1 MFTQTLSSS
10 LALVAPPEHLSTLA
24 SPLPAGDLA
33 IALLGVLGF
42 FFGLL
47 LLSNVLPGR
56 AVKGFRQADGTRKTY
71 LLNGMSL
78 WVLTHIIVITGTLR
92 FGLSLS
98 PLLTRYFWP
107 LFIGAN
113 LLALAWTLQLYLRGR
128 ARLGS
133 RFEPSPGP
141 LGLVRDLWMGVEL
154 NPTWRRVD
162 LKLFAYQPSL
172 IGLWLLVLA
181 SAYHQHETLGYLTPQ
196 MILFQ
201 AFWWLYLTTHYRAEP
216 GLLSMWDIIAERFG
230 FMLVWGDLAF
240 VPFFYSVAGWYI
252 ATQPASLST
261 PALVG
266 LALLFAPSL
275 WIFRGANAQKHG
287 FKLDRDAP
295 IWGRPPRLVGGRLLA
310 SGFWGIGRKLNYTG
324 ELGVYFAIA
333 LCSGFVS
340 PWPYAVPVWL
350 LCLLTHRAWRDD
362 LRCREKYGPLWE
374 EYCER
379 VRFRMIPFLY

>member
-1 MFTQTLSSS
+1 MLTPCL
-10 LALVAPPEHLSTLA
+10 APPRSLLA
-24 SPLPAGDLA
+24 PVVDAAGPPLTDLA
-33 IALLGVLGF
+33 VASLGLLAF

-56 AVKGFRQADGTRKTY
+56 VVKGFRQADGARKTY
-71 LLNGMSL
+71 LLNGMAL
-78 WVLTHIIVITGTLR
+78 WVLTHMIVITGTLR
-92 FGLSLS
+92 FGLTLS

-107 LFIGAN
+107 LFIAAN
-113 LLALAWTLQLYLRGR
+113 LLAVGWTLQLYLRGR
-128 ARLGS
+128 ARAEL
-133 RFEPSPGP
+133 SPG
-141 LGLVRDLWMGVEL
+141 LRGLLHDLWMGVEL
-154 NPTWRRVD
+154 NPSWRRVD

-181 SAYHQHETLGYLTPQ
+181 SAYYQHETLGYLTPQ
-196 MILFQ
+196 MVLYQ
-201 AFWWLYLTTHYRAEP
+201 VFWWFYLTTHYRAEP

-252 ATQPASLST
+252 ATQPAAMST
-261 PALVG
+261 AALLG
-266 LALLFAPSL
+266 LVLLFAPSL
-275 WIFRGANAQKHG
+275 WIFRGANAQKHQ

-333 LCSGFVS
+333 LTSGLAS
-340 PWPYAVPVWL
+340 PWPYAVPFWL

-362 LRCREKYGPLWE
+362 LRCRAKYGPLWE

-379 VRFRMIPFLY
+379 VRFRMLPFLY